1 MRDAWAVEI
10 THHESRITHRYP
22 IMNKLNLMFVGLL
35 LGAGIVY
42 LFLWPKAPE
51 RVMGDTD
58 EYIWTAKVL
67 ESGNL
72 PRPLDRVPGFPA
84 LLVLTGS
91 GRPLYYVLLFFHLAS
106 IALLLYLMQRLG
118 VTPIRQILFALVA
131 LSPGVVSVLCGYIMT
146 ESMTEFFLVL
156 SFVLFAFWFVER
168 KNSLLIPAAI
178 LVGLSALVRPSYQMI
193 FVPIAAL
200 ILLVPGVKK
209 FRSALVVVV
218 ASVIILGS
226 YVGFNGTRFGFYGM
240 TPLIGFNLC
249 TRTARVL
256 ERLPAGPIREILIRY
271 RNDGLVNG
279 VSKTA
284 VMYIWKGYYP
294 DMYWPPSIE
303 QAKGKGTIPELM
315 AVTQLNKAELSKK
328 LQKMNVRLILSAPL
342 EYIRDVGAA
351 GITFW
356 FPESTSIAHFGSR
369 KFQLLLG
376 LIHAIVFTMFFV
388 QVAFLFSATIFLFV
402 NREFR
407 TQLLSI
413 RAISWQNFFILML
426 ALVYVLYTFAIST
439 LVEVGNP
446 RYRAPVDL
454 LIFFFVFTFSIG
466 ILSKKQPA
474 N

>member
-1 MRDAWAVEI
+1 
-10 THHESRITHRYP
+10 
-22 IMNKLNLMFVGLL
+22 MNKLNLFFAALL
-35 LGAGIVY
+35 LVAGIIYV
-42 LFLWPKAPE
+42 FIWPDAPV
-51 RVMGDTD
+51 RVVGDTD
-58 EYIWTAKVL
+58 EYIWTAKAL
-67 ESGNL
+67 QSGNL

-91 GRPLYYVLLFFHLAS
+91 GRPLYFVLLFFHLAS

-118 VTPIRQILFALVA
+118 VSSSRQILFALVG

-146 ESMTEFFLVL
+146 ESMTEFVLVL
-156 SFVLFAFWFVER
+156 SFVLFAFWFIER
-168 KNSLLIPAAI
+168 KYSMLVPASILLA
-178 LVGLSALVRPSYQMI
+178 LSALVRPSYQML
-193 FVPIAAL
+193 FVPVAVL
-200 ILLVPGVKK
+200 ILLMPGVKK
-209 FRSALVVVV
+209 FKSAVVVV
-218 ASVIILGS
+218 AASAIIIGS
-226 YVGFNGTRFGFYGM
+226 YVGYNGTRFGFYGM

-256 ERLPAGPIREILIRY
+256 ERLPEGPIRDILTRY
-271 RNDGLVNG
+271 RNDSLVNG
-279 VSKTA
+279 VSKTG

-294 DMYWPPSIE
+294 DMYWPPSME
-303 QAKGKGTIPELM
+303 QAKGKGAIPELM

-351 GITFW
+351 AITFW
-356 FPESTSIAHFGSR
+356 FPESTPIAHFGSR

-376 LIHAIVFTMFFV
+376 LIHAIVFSIFLI
-388 QVAFLFSATIFLFV
+388 QVAFIISMMALLLV

-407 TQLLSI
+407 TQLKTLRTI
-413 RAISWQNFFILML
+413 IWQNFFILIL
-426 ALVYVLYTFAIST
+426 SLVYVLYTFAVST
-439 LVEVGNP
+439 FVEVGNP

-466 ILSKKQPA
+466 ILSKKQPS